1 MLRGHALVTTHA
13 RTSSRIEEGFEVT
26 NLKYRQLSFK
36 QIESLAAICCVV
48 FLIIIAEVIVT
59 AQQKRAKDS
68 QQPAQSESARPNVVR
83 DGQIIVNTDLVT
95 LTVSVT
101 DNHGRYVSGLSK
113 NDFTV
118 SDNKVPQE
126 ISFFSDADS
135 PVSVGIVFDVSGS
148 MSGKK
153 IKQAREALSGFIQT
167 SHPQDEYFLIGFNS
181 QPQLLLDKTRDGD
194 AVIKRLSFVEPRG
207 STAIYDASYLAL
219 ERVMRGAYP
228 RRAILII
235 SDGEDNDSRYKFSEL
250 RRSLRESDVIVYAIG
265 VRGRATGKWS
275 RYGDHVLDEL
285 ASISGGK
292 AFFPRNSAR
301 LNEALEQIA
310 LELRHQYSIGY
321 RPSNFAADGKWHRV
335 KVKVTPPPEFNRVF
349 IRSREGYFAVGPSR

>member
-1 MLRGHALVTTHA
+1 MKNLWTRSKSVHVLKTVSTAVLLMLIGAALGA
-13 RTSSRIEEGFEVT
+13 
-26 NLKYRQLSFK
+26 
-36 QIESLAAICCVV
+36 
-48 FLIIIAEVIVT
+48 
-59 AQQKRAKDS
+59 AQQKVTKAL
-68 QQPAQSESARPNVVR
+68 QPTLPSESTNTNTSRNQ
-83 DGQIIVNTDLVT
+83 QIIVNTDLVT

-265 VRGRATGKWS
+265 IRGRATGKWS

-335 KVKVTPPPEFNRVF
+335 RVKVTPPPEFNRVF